1 MFEWDERKRLANLR
15 ERGVDFAEAA
25 LIFENEVIEAI
36 DNRED
41 YGEIRHRALGHV
53 GEDYFLIAYTWRK
66 KTRRIISAWRLDDE
80 GKRRYQET
88 LAQPSTYF
96 IQIFTRYFIAKK

>member
-1 MFEWDERKRLANLR
+1 MFEWDEQKRLVNLK

-36 DNRED
+36 DSRDD
-41 YGEIRHRALGHV
+41 YGETRYRALGHV
-53 GEDYFLIAYTWRK
+53 DDDYFLIAYTWRD

-80 GKRRYQET
+80 GKKKYQEI
-88 LAQPSTYF
+88 LSKGIEGDAGQE
-96 IQIFTRYFIAKK
+96 